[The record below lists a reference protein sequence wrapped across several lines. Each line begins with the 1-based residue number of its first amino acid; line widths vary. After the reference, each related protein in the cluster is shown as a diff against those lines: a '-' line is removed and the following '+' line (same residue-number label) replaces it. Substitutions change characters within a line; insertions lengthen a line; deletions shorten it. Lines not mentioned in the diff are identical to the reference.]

1 MLFVV
6 VEQEACLKAM
16 EIAPTKGARM
26 AVPLSVA
33 GAFHTSFMQPAVEPL
48 RKALASVQLRVPRIP
63 VISNVD
69 ARAHFSEAEIR
80 DILARQVTSPVQWER
95 TVTAMVQSPDF
106 TKAYELGPGTVCRGI
121 VKRFGKKL
129 EVVSVQA

>member
-1 MLFVV
+1 M
-6 VEQEACLKAM
+6 
-16 EIAPTKGARM
+16 GARM

-48 RKALASVQLRVPRIP
+48 RRALASVQLQTPRIP

-69 ARAHFSEAEIR
+69 ARPHFAAADIR
-80 DILARQVTSPVQWER
+80 DILARQVTSPVRWEN
-95 TVTAMVQSPDF
+95 TISAMVTSPDF
-106 TKAYELGPGTVCRGI
+106 VKAYELGPGTVCRGI
-121 VKRFGKKL
+121 VKRYGKKL

>member
-1 MLFVV
+1 
-6 VEQEACLKAM
+6 M

-48 RKALASVQLRVPRIP
+48 RLALASVQLHVPRIP

-69 ARAHFSEAEIR
+69 AKAHFSVAEIR
-80 DILARQVTSPVQWER
+80 DILARQVTSPVQWE
-95 TVTAMVQSPDF
+95 TTIGEMVRSPDF
-106 TKAYELGPGTVCRGI
+106 VKAYELGPGTVCRGI
-121 VKRFGKKL
+121 VKRYGKKL